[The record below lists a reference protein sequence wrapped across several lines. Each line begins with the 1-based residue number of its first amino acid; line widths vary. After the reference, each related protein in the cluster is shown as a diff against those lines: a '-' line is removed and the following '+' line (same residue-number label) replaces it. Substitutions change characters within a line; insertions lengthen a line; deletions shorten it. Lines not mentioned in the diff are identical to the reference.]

1 MKILFAED
9 ETDLRDAVS
18 TYLSMQ
24 GHHVVA
30 VADGNQALEKT
41 RQDAFDVILLDVMMP
56 VMDGLTAIKEIRKDG
71 NPVPAILLTA
81 KSRLVDKIEGLD
93 MGADDY
99 LTKPFAM
106 EELNARLKALHRRQ
120 RDYKVKRISVGNVDL
135 DIEQSQLRAINTISI
150 SYKESRLFE
159 FLIGRA
165 GEPVREQELSL
176 EVWPNENASSDVIWL
191 YVSFLREKLK
201 SIQANVIIDG
211 EWGGP
216 FALMEI

>member
-30 VADGNQALEKT
+30 VENGNQAVEKT

-56 VMDGLTAIKEIRKDG
+56 EMDGFTAIKEIRKDG
-71 NPVPAILLTA
+71 NAVPAIFLTA
-81 KSRLVDKIEGLD
+81 KSRLADKIEGLD
-93 MGADDY
+93 LGADDY

-106 EELNARLKALHRRQ
+106 EELNARLRALHRRQ
-120 RDYKVKRISVGNVDL
+120 RDYKVKKITFGNVEL

-150 SYKESRLFE
+150 SYREICLFE

-165 GEPVREQELSL
+165 GEYVREQELAR
-176 EVWPNENASSDVIWL
+176 EVWSDENSDSDVIWL
-191 YVSFLREKLK
+191 YVSFLREKLRY
-201 SIQANVIIDG
+201 IQASVIIDG
-211 EWGGP
+211 DWGGP

>member
-18 TYLSMQ
+18 IYLSMQ

-30 VADGNQALEKT
+30 VDNGHQAVEKT

-56 VMDGLTAIKEIRKDG
+56 IMDGFAAIKEIRKDG
-71 NPVPAILLTA
+71 NVVPTIFLTA
-81 KSRLVDKIEGLD
+81 KSRLADKIEGLD
-93 MGADDY
+93 LGADDY

-106 EELNARLKALHRRQ
+106 EELNARLRALHRRQ
-120 RDYKVKRISVGNVDL
+120 RDYKVKRISIGNVEL
-135 DIEQSQLRAINTISI
+135 DIEQSQLRAVNTISI
-150 SYKESRLFE
+150 SYRETSLFE

-165 GEPVREQELSL
+165 GDSVREQELAQ
-176 EVWPNENASSDVIWL
+176 EVWPNENAGSDVIWL

-211 EWGGP
+211 ERGGP
-216 FALMEI
+216 FVMMEI